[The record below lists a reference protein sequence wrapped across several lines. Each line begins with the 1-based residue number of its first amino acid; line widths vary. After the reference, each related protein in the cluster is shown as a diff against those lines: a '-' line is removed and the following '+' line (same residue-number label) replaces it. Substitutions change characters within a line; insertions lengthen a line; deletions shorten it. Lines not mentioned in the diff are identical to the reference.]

1 MSNDRKQ
8 KLIDL
13 GADTLAGTLLELAA
27 HSDEA
32 DDLIE
37 RLISTPKENVQ
48 RFRKKLSELKHSRRF
63 IDWRGAAGFGREL
76 EMLLQD
82 LKSGVSDPLTGIELV
97 AAFYEADN
105 TIFEMCDDSSGN
117 IGDVF
122 RYDAKE
128 LFVDYAKRC
137 KEKGKIAD
145 IILKVNQKDNY
156 GIRDTLIDCAG
167 ECLPDEVIRT
177 MIARLQEWADKE
189 KDEYGKRHHLRSIES
204 LARQIKDAELF
215 EKTRIA
221 SWGKVSTAA
230 LVDVA
235 RVYLESGDVE
245 TAHSRLKKISEGDNF
260 QAYERD
266 NLLEE
271 IYQKQGD
278 SEKLTELLYQKFR
291 SYHST
296 DTLQALLDII
306 GHDKRVEVV
315 ADEVAQILES
325 SALQES
331 DAEFLISIGKIDE
344 AEEYLL
350 GRADQLDGNYYSSL
364 FSLAEAM
371 EAENRH
377 LAASLI
383 YRSLLNSI
391 LERGYTKAYPHGIRY
406 LKKLDKLAVSVS
418 GWKEFNSHEA
428 FKEQILQ
435 AHGRKRSFWS
445 KYNEESLSDQVNIL

>member
-1 MSNDRKQ
+1 MGSNRQQ
-8 KLIDL
+8 KLIAL
-13 GADTLAGTLLELAA
+13 GADALADALLEISV
-27 HSDEA
+27 HSEQA

-37 RLISTPKENVQ
+37 RLIATPKENVQ
-48 RFRKKLSELKHSRRF
+48 RFKKKLSGLKHSRRF
-63 IDWRGAAGFGREL
+63 IDWRGASGFTREL

-97 AAFYEADN
+97 AAFYGADN

-137 KEKGKIAD
+137 EEKGKIAD
-145 IILKVNQKDNY
+145 IILKVNKKDNY

-167 ECLPDEVIRT
+167 ECLPDEIIRT
-177 MIARLQEWADKE
+177 MIATLQKWADKE

-221 SWGKVSTAA
+221 SWGKLSTAA
-230 LVDVA
+230 LIDIA
-235 RVYLESGDVE
+235 RVYLESGDVK
-245 TAHSRLKKISEGDNF
+245 TAHSWLKKIPEGETF

-266 NLLEE
+266 KLLEE

-278 SEKLTELLYQKFR
+278 SAKLTELLYQKFR

-296 DTLQALLDII
+296 DTLHALLDVI
-306 GHDKRVEVV
+306 GHDKRDEVITDEVV
-315 ADEVAQILES
+315 QILGNS
-325 SALQES
+325 TLRES
-331 DAEFLISIGKIDE
+331 DAEFLIAIGKMDE
-344 AEEYLL
+344 TEAYLL
-350 GRADQLDGNYYSSL
+350 KRADQLEGNHHGSL
-364 FSLAEAM
+364 LSLAETM
-371 EAENRH
+371 ESENRN
-377 LAASLI
+377 LAASMI
-383 YRSLLNSI
+383 YRSLLLSI

-406 LKKLDKLAVSVS
+406 LKKLDKLATIISD
-418 GWKEFNSHEA
+418 WKEFNHHEA
-428 FKEQILQ
+428 FKGRIYQD
-435 AHGRKRSFWS
+435 HGRKHSFWS
-445 KYNEESLSDQVNIL
+445 KYGVKK